1 MSSVLTTLAQ
11 VDTNIRFLKAL
22 ATTTV
27 YTPKA
32 TDTITSNMP
41 SASFLAGTTTS
52 TYTSG
57 TIFRDMGKRSVTYNT
72 SNQEVAKYIF
82 VQPQIG
88 AATEG
93 VPGNYATQKFYVQ
106 VWAAAT
112 AATAV
117 TVGRVG

>member
-1 MSSVLTTLAQ
+1 MTSVLTTIGQ
-11 VDTNIRFLKAL
+11 VDSSIRFLKAL

-27 YTPKA
+27 YTPNA
-32 TDTITSNMP
+32 TRIVTSTMP
-41 SASFLAGTTTS
+41 SDAFSAATTS
-52 TYTSG
+52 STYPSG
-57 TIFRDMGKRSVTYNT
+57 TIFRDMGKRTVTYNT
-72 SNQEVAKYIF
+72 SNQEVGKYIF

-88 AATEG
+88 ATTEG

-112 AATAV
+112 AETAV